1 MAIVQD
7 LHLNLLGMIGI
18 EAAGD
23 ADDQTN
29 TDVLDAINAALQEIR
44 SFGDFIFGEVE
55 ASAYVNAPAS
65 LTGLTL
71 TQGAKTLSGG
81 TLSSWMHSC
90 TVVLSGDGYQNRI
103 VQTGASTY
111 ALLKPY
117 MGTTTAAGTGTVYH
131 DAVLLD
137 DEVSDIRPPVLL
149 AGEQELF
156 PAAGHGDLMTNS
168 YYTTDHG
175 RRRPWSAWPAD
186 VNKTVGT
193 PEMYKAE
200 ENIAY
205 TGKSGTR
212 MAFDKLPV
220 QAGRV
225 DFYTRQCAVRVAN
238 LDSTVA
244 YLVPHNYNESVL
256 YPIARYRFGLVN
268 PHLDGNSRGLETQYN
283 AAYQVLQSMA
293 NKTLQHVR
301 LKPGVF

>member
-7 LHLNLLGMIGI
+7 LQSNLLGMIGI
-18 EAAGD
+18 EAEGD
-23 ADDQTN
+23 ADAQTN
-29 TDVLDAINAALQEIR
+29 TDILNAMNSALQKIR

-55 ASAYVNAPAS
+55 ASAYINAPAAI
-65 LTGLTL
+65 TGLAL
-71 TQGAKTLSGG
+71 TQGAKTLTG
-81 TLSSWMHSC
+81 TGLASWMHGCS
-90 TVVLSGDGYQNRI
+90 VVLSGDGFQNRI
-103 VQTGASTY
+103 IQTGSTAY

-149 AGEQELF
+149 AGEEELF
-156 PAAGHGDLMTNS
+156 PAAGHGDMMTNS

-175 RRRPWSAWPAD
+175 RRRQWTAWPAD

-212 MAFDKLPV
+212 MALDKLPAA
-220 QAGRV
+220 AGRV
-225 DFYTRQCAVRVAN
+225 DFYTRQCAVRVTD

-244 YLVPHNYNESVL
+244 YLVPHNYNESIL
-256 YPIARYRFGLVN
+256 FPIARFEFGTNNQHFAGDMDSLVAQKN
-268 PHLDGNSRGLETQYN
+268 EAER
-283 AAYQVLQSMA
+283 VLRTLA
-293 NKTLQHVR
+293 NKTLQHTR